1 MNTYTDFSVSNVF
14 KLKNKYAF
22 RVTLIYGDGTQKVQQ
37 KGGYEKKKDA
47 QLARDKTVAD
57 LHSQR
62 YVVDEAVRVGDF
74 LLKWREDVIREE
86 STASTYKTYG
96 YMMKN
101 NIIPVI
107 GNIRLIDLNKGH
119 INLLYKKIAVD
130 KLSSA
135 KLCRTIMKTSLRYA
149 VGKKLI
155 PENPAEGVLLPKVG
169 KKKKEEYRTLTIK
182 SEQTLTAEQLK
193 VLIEKSHG
201 TKIYLYILFAGL
213 MGLRKSEILGL
224 KYSDIDYSRQTI
236 HVQRQLGTDLS
247 KDQDQ
252 LPPKT
257 KTKQEIHLKTKS
269 SDRVL
274 DMPDLVFN
282 AVMEQRKR
290 YEANRR
296 RRPNDFQDLD
306 YICCSSYGRPQ
317 SAAYVFQEFK
327 RLLKESGLPDIRF
340 HDLRH
345 TYATLLM
352 KDDIDVKAISN
363 SLGHAKTLI
372 TVDVYGDKQE
382 IISDCVDDI
391 QVFIDEMIDDEDQ
404 HRNKDDHGQ
413 DNTFTDPD
421 EEFSED
427 LISELTE
434 QNKPIS
440 A

>member
-1 MNTYTDFSVSNVF
+1 MDYDTF
-14 KLKNKYAF
+14 KLIHSELIMSVQYIEQDLK
-22 RVTLIYGDGTQKVQQ
+22 LIYSML
-37 KGGYEKKKDA
+37 KGGAFQDNYSFVENSPLGKILKSLHELDQELGYSKIKEKDYE
-47 QLARDKTVAD
+47 
-57 LHSQR
+57 
-62 YVVDEAVRVGDF
+62 
-74 LLKWREDVIREE
+74 LLNEIRE
-86 STASTYKTYG
+86 
-96 YMMKN
+96 
-101 NIIPVI
+101 I
-107 GNIRLIDLNKGH
+107 
-119 INLLYKKIAVD
+119 
-130 KLSSA
+130 
-135 KLCRTIMKTSLRYA
+135 
-149 VGKKLI
+149 
-155 PENPAEGVLLPKVG
+155 G